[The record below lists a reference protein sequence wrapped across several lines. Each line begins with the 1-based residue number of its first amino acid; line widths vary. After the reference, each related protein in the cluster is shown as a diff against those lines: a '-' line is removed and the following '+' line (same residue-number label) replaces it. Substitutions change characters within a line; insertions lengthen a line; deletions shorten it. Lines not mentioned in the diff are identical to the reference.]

1 MEITAIII
9 LSAYSIATSYFIYK
23 LIRREE
29 VIEEYYEETIQLVES
44 KLINVKLKMEETIDQ
59 LSVIDQRGSFEA
71 DDEVGFTFKEIKK
84 LNEELLQFIL
94 EYNKTDQNA

>member
-9 LSAYSIATSYFIYK
+9 LSAYSIVTSYIIYK

>member
-9 LSAYSIATSYFIYK
+9 LSAYSIATSYIIYK

-44 KLINVKLKMEETIDQ
+44 KLINVKLKMEETIEQ

-71 DDEVGFTFKEIKK
+71 DDEVGFAFKEIKK

>member
-1 MEITAIII
+1 
-9 LSAYSIATSYFIYK
+9 
-23 LIRREE
+23 
-29 VIEEYYEETIQLVES
+29 
-44 KLINVKLKMEETIDQ
+44 MEETIEQ

-71 DDEVGFTFKEIKK
+71 DDEVGFAFKEIKK